1 MPRGRPKNTA
11 APKKTTGTIKRR
23 LSPATIQRA
32 EHHAYDRAAD
42 LAKSY
47 AEHWEAEAMHEP
59 TKGGGRLRRGET
71 SRDWDATIKAG
82 HWRII
87 EKEIRA
93 LALTPGEQPP
103 NRKA

>member
-1 MPRGRPKNTA
+1 MPRGRPKKSA
-11 APKKTTGTIKRR
+11 VPPITGKPVSKRR
-23 LSPATIQRA
+23 LSSATIQRA

-47 AEHWEAEAMHEP
+47 AERYEAEARTTLH
-59 TKGGGRLRRGET
+59 KRRRFK
-71 SRDWDATIKAG
+71 SDDWSAEIKAG

-93 LALTPGEQPP
+93 LARQPE
-103 NRKA
+103 AADTAG

>member
-1 MPRGRPKNTA
+1 HPRRPLSGCSPRSSMTDAAPKQLAIKSLPPLNKNSTLPPRTGSGDGEFSMPRGRPKNTV

-47 AEHWEAEAMHEP
+47 AEHWEAEAMNE
-59 TKGGGRLRRGET
+59 
-71 SRDWDATIKAG
+71 
-82 HWRII
+82 
-87 EKEIRA
+87 
-93 LALTPGEQPP
+93 
-103 NRKA
+103 